1 MVVKMS
7 MFSGCDALNTDTV
20 HFLEILESTYKS
32 TVSRHDDSYYSCYS
46 MKNVMSC

>member
-7 MFSGCDALNTDTV
+7 MFSGCDALNMDTV

-32 TVSRHDDSYYSCYS
+32 TQCHD
-46 MKNVMSC
+46 MTTVTIVATL